1 MVYLVCLVYLV
12 YLVGRNENGFIQVVR
27 FVSFNGLADRK
38 TKDTRKP
45 DELNKPEKP
54 ERPAPGGEKRLRD
67 VFLVLAVEER
77 IF

>member
-1 MVYLVCLVYLV
+1 
-12 YLVGRNENGFIQVVR
+12 
-27 FVSFNGLADRK
+27 LADRE
-38 TKDTRKP
+38 TTDTRKP
-45 DELNKPEKP
+45 DELNKP